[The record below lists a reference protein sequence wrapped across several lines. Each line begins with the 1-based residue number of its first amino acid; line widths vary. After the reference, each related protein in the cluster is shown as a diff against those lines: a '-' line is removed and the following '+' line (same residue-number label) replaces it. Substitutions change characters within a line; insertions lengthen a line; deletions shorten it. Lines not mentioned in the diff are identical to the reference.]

1 VGRLRDINIFQL
13 HVSLKK
19 NQESG
24 INLPILWAAGFV
36 IARRP
41 NFVYSNNNFDFREHI
56 LMRIAVISDMHGNDL
71 AFEVVETDIQK
82 QKIDLIVCL
91 GDAIQGG
98 PQPADVVRRLRRL
111 NCPVVM
117 GNADAWLLSG
127 EETADEGNPPERL
140 RKMGEI
146 RAWSLSQ
153 LLEDDLDFIANFQP
167 TVTLELEEGPE
178 LLCFHGS
185 PASFDDIIL
194 PAASEE
200 EFQKFLG
207 AYSDHILT
215 GGHTH
220 AQQIRRIGK
229 YFFFNPGSVGFAY
242 SHNQPDDGFQADPW
256 AEYAILTAAN
266 GQVSLEFRRIP
277 FDAQKL
283 IRIYRES
290 GRPFAED
297 AIAQYES

>member
-1 VGRLRDINIFQL
+1 
-13 HVSLKK
+13 
-19 NQESG
+19 
-24 INLPILWAAGFV
+24 
-36 IARRP
+36 
-41 NFVYSNNNFDFREHI
+41 
-56 LMRIAVISDMHGNDL
+56 MRIVIISDMHGNDF
-71 AFEVVETDIQK
+71 AFEAVEADLQN
-82 QKIDLIVCL
+82 QQIDQIICL
-91 GDAIQGG
+91 GDAVQGG
-98 PQPADVVRRLRRL
+98 PQPAQVVQRIQRL

-117 GNADAWLLSG
+117 GNADAWLISG
-127 EETADEGNPPERL
+127 EETADEGIPPERL

-146 RAWSLSQ
+146 RTWSLSQ
-153 LLEDDLDFIANFQP
+153 LTEDDRAFIADFQSTINVHLEDGL
-167 TVTLELEEGPE
+167 E

-194 PAASEE
+194 PTAPEE

-207 AYSDHILT
+207 PYANRILT

-242 SHNQPDDGFQADPW
+242 SHSQPDDDFHADPW
-256 AEYAILTAAN
+256 AEYAILTSENA
-266 GQVSLEFRRIP
+266 QVSLEFRRIP
-277 FDAQKL
+277 FDAQEL

-290 GRPFAED
+290 GRPYAED